1 MSFSEQEVRELTDMF
16 PGAEEAS
23 EGGVHYFLLPS
34 LGMPEGR
41 EPSQVDAL
49 LCPTARDGYPSRL
62 FLAQQ
67 VHGGRGS
74 NWNASVRILERN
86 WYALSWRVNP
96 NLRLVQM
103 VAAHLEAFR

>member
-1 MSFSEQEVRELTDMF
+1 MSIAEEQVRELTDAF
-16 PGAEEAS
+16 PGAQEAR
-23 EGGVHYFLLPS
+23 EGGVRYFLLPALS
-34 LGMPEGR
+34 MPEGR
-41 EPSQVDAL
+41 QPSRVDAL

-62 FLAQQ
+62 FLAEQI
-67 VHGGRGS
+67 HGGRGS

-86 WYALSWRVNP
+86 WYALSWRVNS

>member
-1 MSFSEQEVRELTDMF
+1 MAFSEQDVRELTETF
-16 PGAEEAS
+16 PYAVEAS
-23 EGGVHYFLLPS
+23 EGGVRYFLLPS

-41 EPSQVDAL
+41 EPSRVDAL

-67 VHGGRGS
+67 VHGGCGS

-96 NLRLVQM
+96 NLRLIQM